1 MVFRF
6 TCVIFLF
13 FRGHFCGFSL
23 FLGQKVTQ
31 FVARLGRGAKKCV
44 LLVLKNQWFMK
55 KFNFFQKN
63 ACKIKAF
70 VRLYDPFSRHGV
82 QHHTATNENELDL

>member
-1 MVFRF
+1 MVLACFW
-6 TCVIFLF
+6 V
-13 FRGHFCGFSL
+13 
-23 FLGQKVTQ
+23 KNVTQ
-31 FVARLGRGAKKCV
+31 FVARLGRGDKKWI
-44 LLVLKNQWFMK
+44 LFVLKNQWFMK

-82 QHHTATNENELDL
+82 QHHTAVNENELDL

>member
-1 MVFRF
+1 MCVG
-6 TCVIFLF
+6 VIFVVLACF
-13 FRGHFCGFSL
+13 WVK
-23 FLGQKVTQ
+23 KVTQ
-31 FVARLGRGAKKCV
+31 FVARLGGGAKKCV

-82 QHHTATNENELDL
+82 HHHTATNENELDL